1 MAQGKASGR
10 PGNGRRADPR
20 YANGTIVRRNDGIRR
35 DRVRGTFTGK
45 RIAAHLRANPG
56 DTWIF
61 DKGSHLYHRTG
72 LSAGTGSRTLSATT
86 HRAAPSYSVR
96 SAVRWCLSIRYAM
109 PAANS
114 KIISSHRPRLLLL
127 VLGAMLLVSVLP
139 LGLYHRQVLQ
149 LSQEKLTDTESVQQT
164 EVTRSVG
171 EEVQLFD
178 ANLYQQLISGRQILA
193 VTGLLDQVDDP
204 AHAPQVTRLLENL
217 VASNPNILYLTAVGK
232 GAKGTG
238 AGNIR
243 ADQDPFVGK
252 ALQRAFSACLQS
264 VVFRSEPLALGPDN
278 RPAFVM
284 AIPLHV
290 AGQFNGML
298 AAVVSLDGILSRL
311 QETSVRGRTVFI
323 VDHNGHVIVHPDTR
337 QVVPGSDLRTSSYIV
352 AQMTLIPKDLRT
364 TETVQHFNTVENGK
378 NAEMIGTYSTIP
390 DLGWA
395 VVAQRSLEKAR
406 GDAGV
411 NELNAQALKFVIM
424 VTLAALILGYLFAV
438 GISTP
443 IRALASSTRAI
454 SRGEFHERATIRGA
468 AEISELAQTFN
479 NMADD
484 IESFIARLKQ
494 AAQENRDLFLGSIRM
509 LAAAIDEK
517 DPYTR
522 GHSDRVAKYA
532 VMLGQQLGLS
542 AEELD
547 RLRIA
552 SLLHDVGKI
561 GVDDRVLKKPGAL
574 TPEEF
579 LVMKQHPTKGA
590 NIMRP
595 VAQLKDM
602 LPGIELHHEHVDGRG
617 YPYGL
622 KGEDIPL
629 MARIIAVADT
639 LDAMTTNR
647 PYQSALELSD
657 ALRHIRKVAGTKFDL
672 RVVDALDSVVQSGQ
686 LRLTNLLVEVPA

>member
-1 MAQGKASGR
+1 MATAK
-10 PGNGRRADPR
+10 
-20 YANGTIVRRNDGIRR
+20 NGT
-35 DRVRGTFTGK
+35 
-45 RIAAHLRANPG
+45 ALLR
-56 DTWIF
+56 
-61 DKGSHLYHRTG
+61 
-72 LSAGTGSRTLSATT
+72 
-86 HRAAPSYSVR
+86 
-96 SAVRWCLSIRYAM
+96 
-109 PAANS
+109 
-114 KIISSHRPRLLLL
+114 RPRLLFL

-171 EEVQLFD
+171 EEIELFD

-193 VTGLLDQVDDP
+193 LTGLLDQVDDP
-204 AHAPQVTRLLENL
+204 IHAPQVTRLLENL
-217 VASNPNILYLTAVGK
+217 VASDPNMLYLTAVGK
-232 GAKGTG
+232 GGKGTG

-290 AGQFNGML
+290 ADQFDGML
-298 AAVVSLDGILSRL
+298 AAVVSLDSILSRL
-311 QETSVRGRTVFI
+311 QETSVRGRTVFV
-323 VDHNGHVIVHPDTR
+323 VDHNGHVVVHPDTR
-337 QVVPGSDLRTSSYIV
+337 QFVPGADFSASSYIV
-352 AQMTLIPKDLRT
+352 IQVTGAPKDLRT
-364 TETVQHFNTVENGK
+364 TETVQRFTTVENGK

-411 NELNAQALKFVIM
+411 NELNAQALKFVLV
-424 VTLAALILGYLFAV
+424 VTFAALILGYLFAV

-454 SRGEFHERATIRGA
+454 SRGEFHERATVSGA

-522 GHSDRVAKYA
+522 GHSDRVAKYS
-532 VMLGQQLGLS
+532 MLLGQQMGLS
-542 AEELD
+542 ADDLD

-561 GVDDRVLKKPGAL
+561 GVDDRVLKKPGSL

-579 LVMKQHPTKGA
+579 EVMKQHPTKGA

-617 YPYGL
+617 YPHGL
-622 KGEDIPL
+622 KGEAIPL
-629 MARIIAVADT
+629 MARVIAVADT

-647 PYQSALELSD
+647 PYQSALELED
-657 ALRHIRKVAGTKFDL
+657 ALKHIRKVTGTKFDS
-672 RVVDALDSVVQSGQ
+672 RVVDALEAVVLSGK
-686 LRLTNLLVEVPA
+686 LRLTNALVEVRA